1 VSWLTAPGSVGG
13 QATLDFGTASSSA
26 QVTVSGV
33 GSTTATSWATTQL
46 ALTATASHSVDDLIF
61 DPITVVAHDFIAGVG
76 FTITGTMEN
85 APADGTYLVD
95 WQLQ

>member
-1 VSWLTAPGSVGG
+1 VGWLAARVVEG
-13 QATLDFGTASSSA
+13 QASLDFGTASSSA
-26 QVTVSGV
+26 QVVISGEPA
-33 GSTTATSWATTQL
+33 TTALSWALVQV
-46 ALTATASHSVDDLIF
+46 ALTATASHSVDDLIY
-61 DPITVVAHDFIAGVG
+61 DPIDVVAHDFVDGVG